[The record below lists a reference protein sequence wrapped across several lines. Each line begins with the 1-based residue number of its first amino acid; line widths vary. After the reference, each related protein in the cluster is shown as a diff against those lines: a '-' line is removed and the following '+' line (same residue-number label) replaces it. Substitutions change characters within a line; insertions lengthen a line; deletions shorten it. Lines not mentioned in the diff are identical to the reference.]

1 MLSEDE
7 LFGVVK
13 DLLNENVAPMS
24 GGIWASELATKI
36 ARAIYE
42 KMQKGVAWERPC
54 NVAHLNRVLGFDVIG
69 TELTDA
75 SGDTVYAVILGE
87 WLGEDGQ
94 RGCITVTL
102 E

>member
-1 MLSEDE
+1 MLSEKETDS
-7 LFGVVK
+7 LFEK
-13 DLLNENVAPMS
+13 YAITSHACEYHDFLSKHAFRK
-24 GGIWASELATKI
+24 A
-36 ARAIYE
+36 ARAIVE
-42 KMQKGVAWERPC
+42 KMQEGVALERPC

-94 RGCITVTL
+94 QGCMTVTL